1 MNPGDCGPA
10 WNLPVPVML
19 QLQDNAIDTLLSNK
33 EAPEQKGR
41 V

>member
-1 MNPGDCGPA
+1 MNANHCGPA
-10 WNLPVPVML
+10 WDLPVPVML
-19 QLQDNAIDTLLSNK
+19 QLQDHAIETLLSDK